1 MDFEY
6 VVLPAFILLIGV
18 VVTWLSVHRIL
29 SLSAKVSAKWR
40 RVVERIVLSAIVLVA
55 AVVAGS
61 ASSNAIARLLFRAH
75 HPPPGQIYTVDGH
88 KMHMYCT
95 GSGSPT
101 IVLDAG
107 LGDDA
112 VIWSAVQPALAN
124 TTRVCAYDRA
134 GFGWSDAG
142 PAPRDADHIAAELH
156 GLLRQA
162 RIDLPIVL
170 MGHSIAGIYMRA
182 YAEHHPEDLAGMVFV
197 DGSTP
202 MQQENPAIKAMIGKT
217 PPPWV
222 LALAGNAAF
231 GIGIPRLVGMCSRTS
246 PGLDAQSSRLRAEDR
261 CEMHVDSPISE
272 FRNMERSG
280 LETQHSGPYGS
291 LPILIFSH
299 DPDKTM
305 VTENL
310 TQKTAEGI
318 WSQMQE
324 DLKKLSTRSR
334 RIIAKDSSHY
344 IQIDRADLIEKE
356 VPSFIQQIRGTAP
369 QPTNYGSTITE

>member
-6 VVLPAFILLIGV
+6 VVLPALILLIGV
-18 VVTWLSVHRIL
+18 VVIWLSVRRIL
-29 SLSAKVSAKWR
+29 SLSSKVSARWR
-40 RVVERIVLSAIVLVA
+40 RVAERIVLSAVVLVA
-55 AVVAGS
+55 ALVAGS
-61 ASSNAIARLLFRAH
+61 ATFNSIARLWFRAH
-75 HPPPGQIYTVDGH
+75 NPPPGEIYTVDGY
-88 KMHMYCT
+88 KMHIDCM

-112 VIWSAVQPALAN
+112 VTWAAVQPALAK

-142 PAPRDADHIAAELH
+142 PLPRDADHIASELH

-162 RIDLPIVL
+162 KVELPIVL
-170 MGHSIAGIYMRA
+170 TGHSISGIYMRA
-182 YAEHHPEDLAGMVFV
+182 YAAHYPEDLAGMVFV

-202 MQQENPAIKAMIGKT
+202 MQQENPAVKAMMGNG

-222 LALAGNAAF
+222 IALVANTVFAV
-231 GIGIPRLVGMCSRTS
+231 GIPRLTGRCSQTK
-246 PGLDAQSSRLRAEDR
+246 PGLDARSARLQAEDR
-261 CEMHVDSPISE
+261 CEIHVNSSMNE
-272 FRNMERSG
+272 ARNMERSG
-280 LETQHSGPYGS
+280 LETVHTGPYGS

-299 DPDKTM
+299 DPEKTM
-305 VTENL
+305 ATDNPS
-310 TQKTAEGI
+310 QKLAEGA

-334 RIIAKDSSHY
+334 RIIAKGSAHY
-344 IQIDRADLIEKE
+344 IQNDRADLIEKE
-356 VPSFIQQIRGTAP
+356 VPLFIQQIRGTAS
-369 QPTNYGSTITE
+369 QSTNYGSTITE

>member
-6 VVLPAFILLIGV
+6 TVLPTLILLIAV
-18 VVTWLSVHRIL
+18 VVVWLSIRRFR
-29 SLSAKVSAKWR
+29 SLSTRFSKKWR
-40 RVVERIVLSAIVLVA
+40 RVAERIVLSAVVLVA
-55 AVVAGS
+55 AAVAGS
-61 ASSNAIARLLFRAH
+61 ASFNAIARLWFRAH
-75 HPPPGQIYTVDGH
+75 NPPPGEMYTVDGH

-112 VIWSAVQPALAN
+112 VIWAGVQPSLAK

-134 GFGWSDAG
+134 GFGWSETG
-142 PAPRDADHIAAELH
+142 PAPRDADHLAAELH

-182 YAEHHPEDLAGMVFV
+182 YAAHYPEDLAGMVFV

-202 MQQENPAIKAMIGKT
+202 MQQENPAFKAMMGKG

-222 LALAGNAAF
+222 IALVGNAAF
-231 GIGIPRLVGMCSRTS
+231 SIGVPRLTGMCSKS
-246 PGLDAQSSRLRAEDR
+246 PHSLDARSGRLQAEDH
-261 CEMHVDSPISE
+261 CEIHVDSPINE
-272 FRNMERSG
+272 MRNMERSG
-280 LETQHSGPYGS
+280 LETVHSGPYGA
-291 LPILIFSH
+291 LPILILSH
-299 DPDKTM
+299 DPEKSLA
-305 VTENL
+305 TESSSE
-310 TQKTAEGI
+310 KMGETA
-318 WSQMQE
+318 WNQMQE

-334 RIIAKDSSHY
+334 RIIAKGSSHY
-344 IQIDRADLIEKE
+344 IQIDRADLIERE
-356 VPSFIQQIRGTAP
+356 VPLFIQQIRGSAP
-369 QPTNYGSTITE
+369 QPANFGSTITE

>member
-1 MDFEY
+1 MDFDY
-6 VVLPAFILLIGV
+6 IVVPALILLIGV
-18 VVTWLSVHRIL
+18 VVIWLSVRRIR
-29 SLSAKVSAKWR
+29 SLSANVSARWR
-40 RVVERIVLSAIVLVA
+40 RVAERIVLSVVVLVA

-61 ASSNAIARLLFRAH
+61 ASFNAIARLWFRAH
-75 HPPPGQIYTVDGH
+75 NPPPGEIYTVDGH

-112 VIWSAVQPALAN
+112 VTWAGVQPALAM

-134 GFGWSDAG
+134 GFGWSQAG
-142 PAPRDADHIAAELH
+142 PAPRDADHIASELH

-162 RIDLPIVL
+162 KVDLPIVL

-182 YAEHHPEDLAGMVFV
+182 YAAHYPEDLAGMVFV

-202 MQQENPAIKAMIGKT
+202 MQQENPAFKAMMGKG

-222 LALAGNAAF
+222 IALVGNAAF
-231 GIGIPRLVGMCSRTS
+231 SAGVPRLMGMCSKTK
-246 PGLDAQSSRLRAEDR
+246 PGLDARSARLQAEDH
-261 CEMHVDSPISE
+261 CELHVDSSMNE
-272 FRNMERSG
+272 MRNMERSG
-280 LETQHSGPYGS
+280 LETVHSGPYGS
-291 LPILIFSH
+291 LPILILSH
-299 DPDKTM
+299 DPEKSLA
-305 VTENL
+305 TESSSE
-310 TQKTAEGI
+310 KMGETA
-318 WSQMQE
+318 WNQMQE

-334 RIIAKDSSHY
+334 RIIAKGSKHY

-356 VPSFIQQIRGTAP
+356 VPLFIQQIRGTAP
-369 QPTNYGSTITE
+369 QPTDYGSTITE

>member
-6 VVLPAFILLIGV
+6 VVLPALILLIGV
-18 VVTWLSVHRIL
+18 VVIWLSVRRIL
-29 SLSAKVSAKWR
+29 SLSGKVSRRWR
-40 RVVERIVLSAIVLVA
+40 RVTKRIVLSAVVLVA
-55 AVVAGS
+55 AAVAGS
-61 ASSNAIARLLFRAH
+61 ASFNAIARIWFRAH
-75 HPPPGQIYTVDGH
+75 NPPPGEMYTVDGY

-112 VIWSAVQPALAN
+112 VIWSGVQPALAK

-134 GFGWSDAG
+134 GFGWSETG

-182 YAEHHPEDLAGMVFV
+182 YAEHYPEDLAGMVFV

-202 MQQENPAIKAMIGKT
+202 MQQENPAVKAMMGKG

-222 LALAGNAAF
+222 IALVGNAAF
-231 GIGIPRLVGMCSRTS
+231 SVGVPRLMGKCSQTR
-246 PGLDAQSSRLRAEDR
+246 PGLDARSSRLQAEDH
-261 CEMHVDSPISE
+261 CEIHVDSPMNE
-272 FRNMERSG
+272 MRNMERSG
-280 LETQHSGPYGS
+280 LETVHSGPYGS
-291 LPILIFSH
+291 LPILILSH
-299 DPDKTM
+299 DPEKTM
-305 VTENL
+305 ATENS
-310 TQKTAEGI
+310 TQRMAEAA

-334 RIIAKDSSHY
+334 RIIAKGSSHY

-356 VPSFIQQIRGTAP
+356 VPLLIQQIRGTAP
-369 QPTNYGSTITE
+369 QTTNCGSTITE

>member
-6 VVLPAFILLIGV
+6 VVLPALILLIGV
-18 VVTWLSVHRIL
+18 VVIWLSVRRIL
-29 SLSAKVSAKWR
+29 SLSAKVSRRWR
-40 RVVERIVLSAIVLVA
+40 RVAKRIVLSAVVLVA
-55 AVVAGS
+55 AAVAGS
-61 ASSNAIARLLFRAH
+61 ASFNAIARLWFRARN
-75 HPPPGQIYTVDGH
+75 PPPGEMYTVDGY

-95 GSGSPT
+95 GNGSPT

-112 VIWSAVQPALAN
+112 VIWSGVQPALAK

-134 GFGWSDAG
+134 GFGWSETG
-142 PAPRDADHIAAELH
+142 PTPRDADHIAAELH

-182 YAEHHPEDLAGMVFV
+182 YAQHYPEDLAGMVFV

-202 MQQENPAIKAMIGKT
+202 MQQENPAVKAMMGKG

-222 LALAGNAAF
+222 IALVGNAAF
-231 GIGIPRLVGMCSRTS
+231 SVGVPRLMGKCSQTR
-246 PGLDAQSSRLRAEDR
+246 PGLDARSSRLQAEDH
-261 CEMHVDSPISE
+261 CEIHVDSPMNE
-272 FRNMERSG
+272 MRNMERSG
-280 LETQHSGPYGS
+280 LETVHSGPYGS

-299 DPDKTM
+299 DPEKTM
-305 VTENL
+305 ATENS
-310 TQKTAEGI
+310 TQRMAEAA

-334 RIIAKDSSHY
+334 RIIAKGSSHY

-356 VPSFIQQIRGTAP
+356 VPLFIQQIRGTAP
-369 QPTNYGSTITE
+369 QPTNCGSTITE